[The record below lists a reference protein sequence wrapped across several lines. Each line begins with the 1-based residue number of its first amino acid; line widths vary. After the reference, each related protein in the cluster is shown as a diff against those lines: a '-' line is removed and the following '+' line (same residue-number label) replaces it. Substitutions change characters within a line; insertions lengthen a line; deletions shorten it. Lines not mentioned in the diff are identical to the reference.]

1 MNSTSGYDP
10 TFNDGVYP
18 FTSPVGYFAANG
30 YGLYDMA
37 GNVWHWCWDW
47 YGSYPGGSQTDP
59 RGPTSGS
66 CRVYRGGSYT
76 GYAFYSRTAY
86 RAYYY
91 PTFSEQSF
99 NSIGFGPSCPQVSDF
114 SGQSGAGWRSEGRAE
129 PDCGAVRTDQVNKG

>member
-1 MNSTSGYDP
+1 
-10 TFNDGVYP
+10 
-18 FTSPVGYFAANG
+18 
-30 YGLYDMA
+30 MA
-37 GNVWHWCWDW
+37 GNVWQWCWDW

-99 NSIGFGPSCPQVSDF
+99 NSIGFRSVLPP
-114 SGQSGAGWRSEGRAE
+114 GQ
-129 PDCGAVRTDQVNKG
+129 